1 MSIST
6 GIPESWML
14 PLFYATVD
22 GSMAGNLTQQ
32 EPALIVGQYNAAW
45 PGGVGTAGANI
56 AVPVGSPQL
65 ASVMFGPGSMLAWM
79 VNAFFAVNTTQ
90 LVYALPVPIAT
101 GTAATCNITFTNS
114 SAQSGLWSLY
124 IGDALVTWESL
135 STDSG
140 PQCASDCVNAI
151 NDWAEGHLVL
161 PVTAA
166 LLSTSSDEVTITVN
180 WEGLTGNDL
189 YVGFNYLGTN
199 GGQTTPAGWTAT
211 VTSMTGGAGEPVFT
225 TAIAHIQAMEVD

>member
-32 EPALIVGQYNAAW
+32 EPALIVGQYNVSW
-45 PGGVGTAGANI
+45 PGGVGSAGANI

-90 LVYALPVPIAT
+90 LVYAIPVPEPT
-101 GTAATCNITFTNS
+101 GAAALGTITFTTS
-114 SAQSGLWSLY
+114 SPQSAGLWSLY
-124 IGDALVTWESL
+124 IADSLVSWESL
-135 STDSG
+135 STDTG
-140 PQCASDCVNAI
+140 ALCAADCV
-151 NDWAEGHLVL
+151 
-161 PVTAA
+161 T
-166 LLSTSSDEVTITVN
+166 
-180 WEGLTGNDL
+180 
-189 YVGFNYLGTN
+189 
-199 GGQTTPAGWTAT
+199 
-211 VTSMTGGAGEPVFT
+211 
-225 TAIAHIQAMEVD
+225 

>member
-32 EPALIVGQYNAAW
+32 EPALIVGQYDASW
-45 PGGVGTAGANI
+45 PGGVGTPGANI

-65 ASVMFGPGSMLAWM
+65 ASM

-124 IGDALVTWESL
+124 I
-135 STDSG
+135 
-140 PQCASDCVNAI
+140 
-151 NDWAEGHLVL
+151 
-161 PVTAA
+161 
-166 LLSTSSDEVTITVN
+166 
-180 WEGLTGNDL
+180 
-189 YVGFNYLGTN
+189 
-199 GGQTTPAGWTAT
+199 
-211 VTSMTGGAGEPVFT
+211 
-225 TAIAHIQAMEVD
+225 